1 MDCGIGGLLQIGIR
15 AYSLDEV
22 KFAKSDYRV
31 ETFYAQDLFSPS
43 NGQTGW
49 NSLLERIGSLSGPVW
64 LTFDIDG
71 LDGQLVPDTGTPVPG
86 GLTHWG
92 AVEIIEGIFSS
103 GAEVI
108 GADVN
113 EIAPGED
120 RLTQFNAALIAT
132 KILASHIANR
142 N

>member
-1 MDCGIGGLLQIGIR
+1 MENRIAATVQPDALAGKRRPIADLQ
-15 AYSLDEV
+15 AQKTFESVL
-22 KFAKSDYRV
+22 YR
-31 ETFYAQDLFSPS
+31 F
-43 NGQTGW
+43 G
-49 NSLLERIGSLSGPVW
+49 
-64 LTFDIDG
+64 
-71 LDGQLVPDTGTPVPG
+71 
-86 GLTHWG
+86 
-92 AVEIIEGIFSS
+92 
-103 GAEVI
+103 VI